1 MSDLNNCLSALN
13 NTQKELSEIQGRY
26 TELTNTIE
34 QRLKWACGANPD
46 LQEVF
51 DKFSSTFSSEMEVM
65 KSILL
70 ISRSM
75 SSSAN
80 TVMQQESLRTTTREA
95 LTADSQ
101 VMALFAE
108 CQQSATLQE
117 TLKNSAE
124 LGALELSIFSI
135 NPPED
140 LIDQKW
146 IKTTAEMVAKK
157 ARATTKEMEE
167 SKTKLK
173 STQQALQ
180 SRIYEFKKTLTSHQ
194 KLMADVGA
202 LLRSIE
208 KAEELDVPDIKTYL
222 GTYRSFTD
230 KIASMLKKLSDEMN
244 EDKVADVA
252 DDVEE
257 LKDKIP
263 EIYDHLIALASN
275 LKDENIEQFK
285 VGQQVASEAI
295 GKEANY
301 NHAEEKNAFALSVL
315 RRIKTKLDG
324 REPDV
329 LRKSSVAEQVDFIIR
344 EATNVDNLAL
354 LYEGWTAWI

>member
-1 MSDLNNCLSALN
+1 MANCLSSLS
-13 NTQKELSEIQGRY
+13 NTQKELSEIHARY
-26 TELTNTIE
+26 TDLNNTIE

-51 DKFSSTFSSEMEVM
+51 DKFSSTFSYEMEIM
-65 KSILL
+65 KNMLMIA
-70 ISRSM
+70 RSM
-75 SSSAN
+75 SSSAS

-117 TLKNSAE
+117 TLKTSE
-124 LGALELSIFSI
+124 LGDLELNIFSL

-146 IKTTAEMVAKK
+146 IKTTAEIVAKK
-157 ARATTKEMEE
+157 ARISTKEMEE
-167 SKTKLK
+167 SKEKLK
-173 STQQALQ
+173 TIKQTLSA
-180 SRIYEFKKTLTSHQ
+180 RIYEFKKTLTSHQ
-194 KLMADVGA
+194 KLMADVGT

-208 KAEELDVPDIKTYL
+208 KAEELDVPDIQKYL
-222 GTYRSFTD
+222 TNYRNFTE
-230 KIASMLKKLSDEMN
+230 KIASMLKKLSDEIS
-244 EDKVADVA
+244 EEKVAEVA
-252 DDVEE
+252 DDLED

-263 EIYDHLIALASN
+263 DIYDALIALASG

-285 VGQQVASEAI
+285 KPGGGYETSAEVTT
-295 GKEANY
+295 N
-301 NHAEEKNAFALSVL
+301 AEEKNAFALSVL